1 MATAPKKRILIVD
14 DEEGMLASLSDYL
27 DFEGFEVAKA
37 RTGKQA
43 LRKVDRFDPH
53 IVVLDVATPGMGGV
67 GFLKGISASDGHPKY
82 PVIVLSARANLKGF
96 FETLDVDGFLCKPCE
111 RSVLLEK
118 IEDTIARHEHPH
130 RHHAAAGARILLGED
145 DAMVASSLKSFFA
158 MLGHEIEVADTG
170 PDVIE
175 KATACKPDIVLVK
188 DILTHMNGEAVAALL
203 KAMPATRQTPVVLY
217 DGGLGEVTDSEVR
230 HAVSADVVRHVRSS
244 QPADLLQ
251 AVTRVLSRP

>member
-1 MATAPKKRILIVD
+1 MAPVPKKRILIVD
-14 DEEGMLASLSDYL
+14 DEEGLLASLSDYL

-37 RTGKQA
+37 RTGKEA

-53 IVVLDVATPGMGGV
+53 LIVLDVATPGMGGV
-67 GFLKGISASDGHPKY
+67 GFLKEISASDGHPKY
-82 PVIVLSARANLKGF
+82 PVIVLSARADMKGF

-118 IEDTIARHEHPH
+118 IEDTIAQHEYPQ

-145 DAMVASSLKSFFA
+145 DTMVASSLKRFFTTQ
-158 MLGHEIEVADTG
+158 GHEVEVADTG
-170 PDVIE
+170 PEVIE
-175 KATACKPDIVLVK
+175 KATARKPDIVLVK

-203 KAMPATRQTPVVLY
+203 KAMPATRHTPVVLY
-217 DGGLGEVTDSEVR
+217 DGGLGEVLDSELR
-230 HAVSADVVRHVRSS
+230 HTVSADVARYVRSS

-251 AVTRVLSRP
+251 AVTRVLSSA